1 MQDADPDLQSPF
13 ATGSITYD
21 DIQVRYQA
29 RDNIRFLAGVNKLTE
44 KFSRIG
50 LSGAGLDA
58 VIFDNQRL
66 LPGDA
71 RCLIRTT
78 MHNDAQ
84 PIPA

>member
-29 RDNIRFLAGVNKLTE
+29 RDNIGFLAGVNNLTE

-50 LSGAGLDA
+50 LSDAGLDSA
-58 VIFDNQRL
+58 VFDNQRL
-66 LPGDA
+66 LPRDA

-78 MHNDAQ
+78 MHNDAR